1 VKRIRA
7 FEFNDS
13 RWCPAVIRESITEI
27 LGNTFR
33 RGKVYLGLSE
43 EFREFCRGLNG
54 GVILDLCSGSGMPA
68 VAMLDSLGESGP
80 KPARMILSDLFPNV
94 ESLRQSE
101 RQHPDLL
108 ESRLQPVDA
117 TRLPADIDYDAITM
131 FSALHHFDLAEIQLI
146 IDGCVKNGKGLFFV
160 EAFPR
165 HIRCF
170 LPIFLYALV
179 PLLLNPFTTPKNK
192 FSKFVL
198 TYLIPV
204 IPNAMLWDG
213 IVSVLR
219 IHTPEDLM
227 ALVGKHHRSYQFSFK
242 EVPIAFG
249 GRVTVFMG
257 MPKIWVRQSEMGAF
271 PEK

>member
-13 RWCPAVIRESITEI
+13 RWCPTVIRESITEI

-33 RGKVYLGLSE
+33 RGKVYNGLAG

-54 GVILDLCSGSGMPA
+54 GVILDLCSGSGLPA
-68 VAMLDSLGESGP
+68 VAMLDGLAESGD
-80 KPARMILSDLFPNV
+80 KPPRVILSDLFPNV
-94 ESLRQSE
+94 QSLRQSE
-101 RQHPDLL
+101 QQHPDLL
-108 ESRLQPVDA
+108 ESRPEPVDA
-117 TRLPADIDYDAITM
+117 THLPAGLDYDAVTM
-131 FSALHHFDLAEIQLI
+131 FSALHHFDPGEVQLI
-146 IDGCVKNGKGLFFV
+146 IDDCVENGKRLFFV

-165 HIRCF
+165 RIRCF
-170 LPIFLYALV
+170 FPIFFYALV
-179 PLLLNPFTTPKNK
+179 PLLLNPFTTPKHK
-192 FSKFVL
+192 FLKFVL
-198 TYLIPV
+198 TYLMPV

-227 ALVGKHHRSYQFSFK
+227 ALVGKHHRGYQFSIK

-257 MPKIWVRQSEMGAF
+257 TPNTRQS
-271 PEK
+271 